1 MEEAEG
7 VQVKPDRKSVLR
19 ILERLAQEQEIF
31 VHTVT
36 LGDKE
41 VVNLRGLI
49 LQMRLILLIVVF
61 IYVCAR

>member
-41 VVNLRGLI
+41 VVNLHGWI
-49 LQMRLILLIVVF
+49 LRMRLILLIVVF
-61 IYVCAR
+61 IHVCAR